1 MSTVLDRLATVIEAR
16 KGAPQS
22 ASYVASLYAQ
32 GLDAILKKLGEETIE
47 TILAAKSGDRHQLIH
62 ETADLWFHSLV
73 MLAAAGSGPGEV
85 LAELERRFGQSGIS
99 EKESRTKR
107 G

>member
-1 MSTVLDRLATVIEAR
+1 MSTVLDRLAAVIEAR

-22 ASYVASLYAQ
+22 GSYVASLYAQ

-47 TILAAKSGDRHQLIH
+47 TILAAKSGDRRQLIH

-85 LAELERRFGQSGIS
+85 LAELERRFGQSGID
-99 EKESRTKR
+99 EKESRTKQ

>member
-16 KGAPQS
+16 KGAPQNG
-22 ASYVASLYAQ
+22 SYVASLYAQ

-47 TILAAKSGDRHQLIH
+47 TILAAKSGDRRQLIH

-85 LAELERRFGQSGIS
+85 LAELERRFGQSGS
-99 EKESRTKR
+99 AEKESRTKR

>member
-1 MSTVLDRLATVIEAR
+1 
-16 KGAPQS
+16 
-22 ASYVASLYAQ
+22 ASLYAQ
-32 GLDAILKKLGEETIE
+32 GLDTILKKLGEETIE

-73 MLAAAGSGPGEV
+73 MLAAVGSGPSEV
-85 LAELERRFGQSGIS
+85 LAELERRFGRSGID

-107 G
+107 E

>member
-1 MSTVLDRLATVIEAR
+1 MSTVLDRLAAVIEAR

-32 GLDAILKKLGEETIE
+32 GLDAIF
-47 TILAAKSGDRHQLIH
+47 H

-85 LAELERRFGQSGIS
+85 LAELERRFGQSGID

>member
-22 ASYVASLYAQ
+22 GSYVASLYAQ

-47 TILAAKSGDRHQLIH
+47 TILAAKSGDRRQLIH

-85 LAELERRFGQSGIS
+85 LAELERRFGQSG
-99 EKESRTKR
+99 
-107 G
+107 